1 MLRSLSSLGHF
12 FLIRAALAIL
22 KLFQGLIHFK
32 SNVLAAEKY
41 PLCGLHYT
49 WGFEKYGESQ
59 CVGE

>member
-12 FLIRAALAIL
+12 FLIRTALAIL

-49 WGFEKYGESQ
+49 WGFEKYGGSQ